1 MVTEQVPIN
10 TKNFPCRAA
19 RQPPWARH
27 HSWSPAPL
35 QSPELRPGPG
45 RSARL
50 HPEVSSGLVGGV
62 STHPAEL
69 LAWLGEGGRE
79 PVAVVRRGGMQRC
92 RAAAEPCDT
101 LCAVSRAVQNA
112 PLRGA
117 FSLTLKE
124 CHTSQIFNVPAK

>member
-10 TKNFPCRAA
+10 TKNFPCRAV

-50 HPEVSSGLVGGV
+50 HPAAASSEGSARTL
-62 STHPAEL
+62 PRL
-69 LAWLGEGGRE
+69 LAWLGKGGRE

-112 PLRGA
+112 PLILHRL
-117 FSLTLKE
+117 S
-124 CHTSQIFNVPAK
+124 HRVSHVSDVPAK